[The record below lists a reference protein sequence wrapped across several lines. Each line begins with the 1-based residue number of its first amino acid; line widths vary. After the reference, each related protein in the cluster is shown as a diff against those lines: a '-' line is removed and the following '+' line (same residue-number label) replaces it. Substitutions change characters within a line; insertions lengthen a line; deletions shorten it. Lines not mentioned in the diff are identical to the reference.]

1 MDQLLNKFNEYKK
14 MNLSI
19 DMTRGK
25 PSKTQLD
32 LSMPMMDVLDS
43 SFNYLDNEGIDVRNY
58 GKLDGISECKKL
70 FADIAEVNID
80 NVLIYG
86 NSSLN
91 IMYECITDA
100 FIYGNVE

>member
-14 MNLSI
+14 MDLSI

-43 SFNYLDNEGIDVRNY
+43 GFNYLDNSY
-58 GKLDGISECKKL
+58 
-70 FADIAEVNID
+70 DI
-80 NVLIYG
+80 IYKYICQIVIIICY
-86 NSSLN
+86 N
-91 IMYECITDA
+91 
-100 FIYGNVE
+100 